1 MSLYDEVSPSGGSLS
16 GAALSEDALSAES
29 AAGDLAVRLRGVRKR
44 FGYRDVLRGI
54 DLDVPS
60 GSCFVLTGPN
70 GAGKSTVLR
79 VIATQWTFSSG
90 SVEVL
95 GLDVPRASLHVK
107 SLLGAVFHESFLRPE
122 LSLEENLKFSAS
134 LHGLRWNDVAES
146 ATSLLDRLGLSRRRQ
161 DALSTFSEGMTRRA
175 DLIRS
180 LLHRPELW
188 ILDEP
193 FAGLDA
199 GGCELLETM
208 IREYVQTGRTVLL
221 VTHRTALGE
230 RLAGGG
236 AALEDGRVVVPRAA
250 SPASNAT
257 APLIRRGR

>member
-1 MSLYDEVSPSGGSLS
+1 MTRVP
-16 GAALSEDALSAES
+16 ATHHRDALDRSHILGKYYDDAIIPDE
-29 AAGDLAVRLRGVRKR
+29 LRRN
-44 FGYRDVLRGI
+44 FDVYDRVSELGI
-54 DLDVPS
+54 DL
-60 GSCFVLTGPN
+60 GSQDEIVTSL
-70 GAGKSTVLR
+70 AGR
-79 VIATQWTFSSG
+79 NIA
-90 SVEVL
+90 
-95 GLDVPRASLHVK
+95 
-107 SLLGAVFHESFLRPE
+107 GAVFHESFLRPE

-134 LHGLRWNDVAES
+134 LRGLRWNDVAAT

-161 DALSTFSEGMTRRA
+161 DTLSTFSQGMTRRA

-208 IREYVQTGRTVLL
+208 IREYVQKGRTVLL

-236 AALEDGRVVVPRAA
+236 AALEDGRVVTPRAE
-250 SPASNAT
+250 SPAAT
-257 APLIRRGR
+257 PQHHSSVGDDR